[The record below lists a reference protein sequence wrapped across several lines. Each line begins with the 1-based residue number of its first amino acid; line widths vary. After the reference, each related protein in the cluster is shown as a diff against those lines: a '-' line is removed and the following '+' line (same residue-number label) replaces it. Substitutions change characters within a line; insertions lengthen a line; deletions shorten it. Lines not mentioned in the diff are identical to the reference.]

1 MWSICNPK
9 ADGDLKP
16 CAALGKTLSRLSQ
29 PTILAILAAS
39 EEPLHGYVIVQRAAH
54 SPMFGGNKPDATG
67 VYRTLRQM
75 EEDGLVTSQW
85 ETPQAGPAKR
95 SFQLTVT
102 GREALRRWI
111 DSLACYTATI
121 NELREMASGALGID
135 TPPTPVCQK
144 GSTD

>member
-16 CAALGKTLSRLSQ
+16 CAALGKSLSRLSQ
-29 PTILAILAAS
+29 PTILTVLAAS
-39 EEPLHGYVIVQRAAH
+39 EEPLHGYIIVQRAAQ

-67 VYRTLRQM
+67 VYRTLKQM
-75 EEDGLVTSQW
+75 EENGFVTSQW

-95 SFQLTVT
+95 SFSLTDE

-111 DSLACYTATI
+111 DSLACYTTTI
-121 NELREMASGALGID
+121 NELREMASCALGID

-144 GSTD
+144 VD

>member
-1 MWSICNPK
+1 MWAICNPK

-29 PTILAILAAS
+29 PTILTVLAAS
-39 EEPLHGYVIVQRAAH
+39 AVPLHGYVIVQKAAE

-75 EEDGLVTSQW
+75 EENGYVTSWW
-85 ETPQAGPAKR
+85 ETPKAGPAKR
-95 SFQLTVT
+95 AFELTDA

-111 DSLACYTATI
+111 DSLACYTSTI
-121 NELREMASGALGID
+121 NELRVLASGALGIK
-135 TPPTPVCQK
+135 TPPTPTCK
-144 GSTD
+144 GS

>member
-29 PTILAILAAS
+29 PTILTVLAAS
-39 EEPLHGYVIVQRAAH
+39 DEPLHGYVIVQRAAS

-75 EEDGLVTSQW
+75 EESGLVTSQW
-85 ETPQAGPAKR
+85 ETPKAGPAKR
-95 SFQLTVT
+95 SFTLTAE

-111 DSLACYTATI
+111 DSLACYVTTI
-121 NELREMASGALGID
+121 NELREFASGALGIE
-135 TPPTPVCQK
+135 TPPVPICTR
-144 GSTD
+144 D

>member
-29 PTILAILAAS
+29 PTILTVLAAS
-39 EEPLHGYVIVQRAAH
+39 EEPLHGYVIVQRAAQ

-75 EEDGLVTSQW
+75 EENGFVTSQW

-95 SFQLTVT
+95 SFRLTDE

-121 NELREMASGALGID
+121 NELREMASCALGIN
-135 TPPTPVCQK
+135 TPPIPLCHKV
-144 GSTD
+144 D